1 MTKIN
6 ENNKKLGI
14 DVRKIEPLIY
24 KEIIRR
30 KLFKDERKNKRIYE
44 EKL

>member
-1 MTKIN
+1 MDKAYLYPMKIF
-6 ENNKKLGI
+6 LI
-14 DVRKIEPLIY
+14 IY

-30 KLFKDERKNKRIYE
+30 KLYKNERKNKRNYK